1 MFRLSGRV
9 DYDLSRNSV
18 MTVFFFF
25 FVHIHLLTGTS
36 FNSDGG
42 AGGGSVGTGWFFGE
56 DAGILPD

>member
-18 MTVFFFF
+18 RTGSSHRP
-25 FVHIHLLTGTS
+25 VHIHLLTGTS

>member
-1 MFRLSGRV
+1 
-9 DYDLSRNSV
+9 
-18 MTVFFFF
+18 
-25 FVHIHLLTGTS
+25 VHIHLLTGTS